1 MKRLFYLILGCV
13 FGLVLGS
20 ILIIPFNY
28 WYTEHFVYS
37 DNDSNIL
44 VSILIFIVWPVSIVF
59 GGFFGNL
66 IYHRCLGIVTEYP
79 IKRCFVGCAGAVVG
93 IITAYVIAFSIG
105 LAFGPLYSSE
115 EDMSR
120 NVKLFIYGSVVLC
133 VFGGWITLRIYSN
146 IIHKQK

>member
-44 VSILIFIVWPVSIVF
+44 VSILIFIVWPVSIFF
-59 GGFFGNL
+59 GVFFGNL